1 MAYLRLAT
9 LDPGQLLNLVLRL
22 LDRGR
27 RMLAEMLFQGSDMR
41 IQFAGRSVQIDFLQ
55 FVQTTFLIQKEV
67 VPYGVFRDTCQAC
80 DLFMGQAVALQPKRF
95 HATLHHRHGMMI
107 PLVV

>member
-1 MAYLRLAT
+1 MAHLRLAA

-67 VPYGVFRDTCQAC
+67 VPYGVFSCLLYTSPSPRDRTRSRMPSSA
-80 DLFMGQAVALQPKRF
+80 
-95 HATLHHRHGMMI
+95 
-107 PLVV
+107 